1 MTRINTTLKSLICAG
16 AIMSGLA
23 TAAIAAECPANK
35 VGVDVTMPTAE
46 AHAPIGVTD
55 TVLASIDVAKEP
67 AAIAGRSFRIRK
79 LTVQPGGIV
88 PWHDHANRPAL
99 IYILEGQITEY
110 SSNCAVPLEHKAGD
124 VSVEDHTVKHWW
136 KNNSHKPTVLISDD
150 LFPVEMKDDHMM

>member
-1 MTRINTTLKSLICAG
+1 MSRMKMTLKTLILAG
-16 AIMSGLA
+16 ALA
-23 TAAIAAECPANK
+23 TSSAITAFAAECPAGK
-35 VGVDVTMPTAE
+35 SGTDVMMPPAE
-46 AHAPIGVTD
+46 AHTPVGVTD
-55 TVLASIDVAKEP
+55 TVLASIDVANEP

-79 LTVQPGGIV
+79 LVVQPGGVV

-110 SSNCAVPLEHKAGD
+110 ASTCSVPLEHKAGD